1 MGPLVPD
8 DTREFPTAASMNITD
23 IPFVGYQ
30 RVARCTDEATGLH
43 ALIAVH
49 DTTLGPALGGMR
61 LWNYQSEEDAL
72 TDVTRLARGMT
83 YKSAVAGTGLGGG
96 KCVIIGD
103 PEKVKSPEL
112 FAAMG
117 RFIEDFGGS
126 YITAEDMNIR
136 IEDLLHV
143 RKTTDHVAGLGREHG
158 GSGNPSPYT
167 AYGCV
172 VGIETA
178 AAYRYG
184 SKDLN
189 GKHILLQGVGAVGGE
204 MARLLK
210 ERGARITIC
219 DIKEDRVAQLC
230 KEHGYESVE
239 ESKHLSVD
247 CDIYA
252 PCARGAGINDE
263 TIPQLNCDIIA
274 GCANNILHESRHG
287 NVLRDKDILYAPDY
301 VVNAAGIINVSVE
314 RHPGGYNEEVAMERI
329 NLIDDNLTEVFKLAD
344 DEGLATNFAAR
355 RLAEK
360 RIEAAKM
367 PQEAKPVGEE
377 TVG

>member
-1 MGPLVPD
+1 MK
-8 DTREFPTAASMNITD
+8 ITD
-23 IPFVGYQ
+23 IPVEGYQ
-30 RVARCTDEATGLH
+30 RVARCHDEATGLH

-61 LWNYQSEEDAL
+61 LWNYRSEEDAL
-72 TDVTRLARGMT
+72 FDVTRLAKGMT
-83 YKSAVAGTGLGGG
+83 YKSAVADTGLGGG

-103 PEKVKSPEL
+103 PDKVKSPAL
-112 FAAMG
+112 FEAMG
-117 RFIEDFGGS
+117 RFVEDFGGS

-143 RKTTDHVAGLGREHG
+143 QKTTAHVSGLGREHG

-178 AAYRYG
+178 AAYKYG
-184 SKDLN
+184 SKDLSS
-189 GKHILLQGVGAVGGE
+189 KHILLQGVGAVGSE

-219 DIKEDRVAQLC
+219 DIKEDRVAELC
-230 KEHGYESVE
+230 AEHGYESVD

-252 PCARGAGINDE
+252 PCARGAGVNDD
-263 TIPQLNCDIIA
+263 TIPQLTCDIVA
-274 GCANNILHESRHG
+274 GCANNILLEPRHG
-287 NVLRDKDILYAPDY
+287 DVLRSKDILYAPDY

-314 RHPGGYNEEVAMERI
+314 RHPGGYNEEVAMEKI
-329 NLIDDNLTEVFKLAD
+329 NRIDDNLTEVFKLAD
-344 DEGLATNFAAR
+344 EDGVATNIAAE
-355 RLAEK
+355 RLALR
-360 RIEAAKM
+360 RIDAAKQ
-367 PQEAKPVGEE
+367 PS
-377 TVG
+377 

>member
-1 MGPLVPD
+1 
-8 DTREFPTAASMNITD
+8 MNITD
-23 IPFVGYQ
+23 IPVEGYK
-30 RVARCTDEATGLH
+30 RVARCIDEASGLH

-61 LWNYQSEEDAL
+61 LWNYASEEEAL

-83 YKSAVAGTGLGGG
+83 YKSAVADTGLGGG

-103 PEKVKSPEL
+103 PDKVKSPEL
-112 FAAMG
+112 FRAMG
-117 RFIEDFGGS
+117 RFIDNFGGT
-126 YITAEDMNIR
+126 YITAEDMNIGVA
-136 IEDLLHV
+136 DLLHV
-143 RKTTDHVAGLGREHG
+143 KETTEYVAGLDREHG

-184 SKDLN
+184 SKDLSQ
-189 GKHILLQGVGAVGGE
+189 KHILLQGVGAVGGE

-219 DIKEDRVAQLC
+219 DIKDDRVAQLC
-230 KEHGYESVE
+230 AEHGYESVGE
-239 ESKHLSVD
+239 ASHLSLD

-252 PCARGAGINDE
+252 PCARGAGVNDE
-263 TIPQLNCDIIA
+263 TIPQLKCDIIA
-274 GCANNILHESRHG
+274 GCANNILLEPRHG
-287 NVLRDKDILYAPDY
+287 DVLREKGILYAPDY

-314 RHPGGYNEEVAMERI
+314 RHPGGYNEEVAMEKI
-329 NLIDDNLTEVFKLAD
+329 NRIDDNLTEVFKLAD
-344 DEGLATNFAAR
+344 DEGIATNRAAN
-355 RLAEK
+355 RLAEI
-360 RIEAAKM
+360 RIEAAK
-367 PQEAKPVGEE
+367 QLQ
-377 TVG
+377 